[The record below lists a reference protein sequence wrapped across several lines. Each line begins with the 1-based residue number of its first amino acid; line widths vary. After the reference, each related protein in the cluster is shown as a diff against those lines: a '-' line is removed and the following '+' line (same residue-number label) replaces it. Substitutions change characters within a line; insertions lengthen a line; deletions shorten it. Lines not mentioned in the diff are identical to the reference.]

1 MKRSSKKGFTLA
13 ELLIVIAIIAVL
25 VAIMIPVFSSQLD
38 KARAAAELAN
48 VRAAYAEALANAMVG
63 EGDLDANDTVTI
75 KAEDIKAALKYPEK
89 TIVTLTVAPDGTN
102 DGTIKVEY
110 GNISGTFDIDEDVT
124 ITKGGTALNVNETIT
139 D

>member
-75 KAEDIKAALKYPEK
+75 KAENIKAALKYPEK

-124 ITKGGTALNVNETIT
+124 ITKNGIELNVNETIT